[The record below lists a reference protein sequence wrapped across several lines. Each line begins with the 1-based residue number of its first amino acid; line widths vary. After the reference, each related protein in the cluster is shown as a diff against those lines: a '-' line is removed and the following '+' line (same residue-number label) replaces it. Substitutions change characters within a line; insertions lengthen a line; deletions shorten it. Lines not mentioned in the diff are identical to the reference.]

1 MDFVNMINCP
11 RRYLDPETFI
21 EECFCKLAPY
31 IKSTHLKDTRMNPDG
46 LTTILEECSP
56 GEGSLDYTRILPI
69 IDKYLE
75 PDAPVLLEHMQTF
88 EEYSRAYDYVAE
100 KAALAGIIV

>member
-1 MDFVNMINCP
+1 M
-11 RRYLDPETFI
+11 LLHQ
-21 EECFCKLAPY
+21 LAPY

-56 GEGSLDYTRILPI
+56 GEGTLDYTRILPI

-88 EEYSRAYDYVAE
+88 ESTAVLMTISQKKLPRPVS
-100 KAALAGIIV
+100 